1 MENQTRESLSP
12 TARQAYWRDQL
23 LQWAQTGISQRQFCR
38 QRELSPHAFTW
49 WKAKFRDELN
59 LPYRVVRKRSSKN
72 SSSQFL
78 ELKVFNT
85 KLEPKYEVVLVN
97 NRTIRVG
104 DRFDPESLKQLM
116 KVVESIC

>member
-1 MENQTRESLSP
+1 METQSKESLSP
-12 TARQAYWRDQL
+12 TERQAYWRDQL
-23 LQWAQTGISQRQFCR
+23 LQWAQSGVSQRQFCR
-38 QRELSPHAFTW
+38 QRDLSPHAFTW
-49 WKAKFRDELN
+49 WKAKFRDELH

-97 NRTIRVG
+97 NRTIRVV
-104 DRFDPESLKQLM
+104 DRFDPESLKQLI